1 MTFLKSLD
9 SCSCDDST
17 SDCFATNI
25 YVPSSREFEYS
36 QNRALSLLLALFLFT
51 AFPIFLV
58 AVKPT
63 L

>member
-1 MTFLKSLD
+1 MIFLKSLVNF
-9 SCSCDDST
+9 SCGDST
-17 SDCFATNI
+17 SDCLATNI
-25 YVPSSREFEYS
+25 YVPSLREFEYS